1 MSESNDAVL
10 AALNA
15 YYKLK
20 DEYEIKYKK
29 KKNRILNNPS
39 LSKREKIRQFKQLKK
54 VCSNCGQ
61 LGGIIFSDKNN
72 LLTAICGNEEN
83 PCSLNIEIQREPMYS
98 LESLDSVSKSGL
110 NEIHKRIII
119 TKLNLLFN
127 YTEEP
132 EAIEQFN
139 ELKTELDEYAK
150 FSENINKRY
159 LDVVLN
165 KTEKER
171 LNEENI
177 NLYIAIQ
184 KFKHDIQKY
193 MKEEKSGFMKDALD
207 IYLSEIQPITEKI
220 HKLKYKYSKICF

>member
-1 MSESNDAVL
+1 M
-10 AALNA
+10 
-15 YYKLK
+15 
-20 DEYEIKYKK
+20 
-29 KKNRILNNPS
+29 
-39 LSKREKIRQFKQLKK
+39 
-54 VCSNCGQ
+54 
-61 LGGIIFSDKNN
+61 
-72 LLTAICGNEEN
+72 
-83 PCSLNIEIQREPMYS
+83 
-98 LESLDSVSKSGL
+98 
-110 NEIHKRIII
+110 
-119 TKLNLLFN
+119 
-127 YTEEP
+127 
-132 EAIEQFN
+132 
-139 ELKTELDEYAK
+139 KTELDEYAK

-220 HKLKYKYSKICF
+220 HKLKYKYSAVEKEGETNKLIEDPYTISSLEFGRMGFVISNKK